1 MNLNGGYEHVSTPS
15 HRLPRSGAPGLF
27 QRGMALREASAR
39 ASRSS
44 SFTGFSLPRRMRAIA
59 ALLALSLVTVPS
71 CASDDEPV
79 TAPFPQRIVAIGDS
93 ITRATNACCL
103 PGDQPRRSWSVGD
116 LGGDVVRSH
125 LERIA
130 GVEPG
135 VRVRAFNVAQA
146 GATVS
151 DLARQAAT
159 AVRRR
164 AEYVTILVGAN
175 DACRSPMTPVEAL
188 GDRFGAAMDLLE
200 DGLPRARV
208 FVASTPNV
216 VRLWRLF
223 GDDPRA
229 RLMWRTAATCPPIL
243 SDLARAADRRAVL
256 AQLRRYNAVFR
267 RACAAHPRCRFD
279 GGVVFRYP
287 FTAEEVSAV
296 DYFHPSIEGQ
306 AALARIT
313 WGRSWWA

>member
-1 MNLNGGYEHVSTPS
+1 MGSVS
-15 HRLPRSGAPGLF
+15 
-27 QRGMALREASAR
+27 
-39 ASRSS
+39 
-44 SFTGFSLPRRMRAIA
+44 RRMRAVA
-59 ALLALSLVTVPS
+59 GLLAVSLVTVPS
-71 CASDDEPV
+71 CVSDDEPLPP
-79 TAPFPQRIVAIGDS
+79 PFPRRSGALGAS
-93 ITRATNACCL
+93 LTRATNACCL

-116 LGGDVVRSH
+116 LGGDAVRSH

-130 GVEPG
+130 GLQPG

-164 AEYVTILVGAN
+164 AGYVTILVGAN

-208 FVASTPNV
+208 FVASIPNV

-229 RLMWRTAATCPPIL
+229 RVVWRTAATCPPLL
-243 SDLARAADRRAVL
+243 SDLATAADRRAVL

-279 GGVVFRYP
+279 GGAVFRYP
-287 FTAEEVSAV
+287 FTAEEVSV
-296 DYFHPSIEGQ
+296 IDYFHPSIEGQ